1 MEDFE
6 NFPLISDE
14 IASRIID
21 LPDPVSPVI
30 TVSPGLKSILIS
42 SIIAKS
48 LYLFYLSFPI
58 ELKYNSQKM
67 HLKLVQLYLQLY
79 QNHWH
84 LLHIQ

>member
-6 NFPLISDE
+6 NFPLINDE
-14 IASRIID
+14 IASSIID

-48 LYLFYLSFPI
+48 LIFNFFYHF
-58 ELKYNSQKM
+58 
-67 HLKLVQLYLQLY
+67 
-79 QNHWH
+79 
-84 LLHIQ
+84 LLN